1 MSNLSEQ
8 VKTIID
14 WSALGVTLS
23 TLFDKLPEF
32 AALVSIIWGLIRIY
46 ETRTVQ
52 KLLGK
57 DRKRFIKYVK
67 DEYSEDS

>member
-1 MSNLSEQ
+1 MNEQ

-14 WSALGVTLS
+14 WSAIGVTLS
-23 TLFDKLPEF
+23 TLFDKLPEL

-52 KLLGK
+52 RLLGREK
-57 DRKRFIKYVK
+57 KSFVKYVK
-67 DEYSEDS
+67 EEHSEDS